1 MGANVAQNV
10 FQRSRPSRVPPA
22 RTMYKSVECFRIT
35 GSVPENVNYRT
46 CISLEGGKIKVS
58 MWRR

>member
-1 MGANVAQNV
+1 MEANLAQNI
-10 FQRSRPSRVPPA
+10 FQRSRSSRVPPA

-46 CISLEGGKIKVS
+46 RILLERGKINVS